1 VEFLVSEHKRSV
13 ARAKRRA
20 FRVRQKIKTM
30 GDNAPRVSVFR
41 SLNQTYAQL
50 IDDAK
55 GVTLAS
61 ASTVTI
67 KAEGDKKASARAV
80 GKELAALAKGLRI
93 DTVVFD
99 RGSYRY
105 HGRIREV
112 AEGLREGG
120 VTL

>member
-1 VEFLVSEHKRSV
+1 MSEHKRSIV
-13 ARAKRRA
+13 RGKRRA
-20 FRVRQKIKTM
+20 FRVRQKIKLV
-30 GDNAPRVSVFR
+30 GNAPRVSVFR

-50 IDDAK
+50 IDDMR

-61 ASTVTI
+61 SSTVSLKVAT
-67 KAEGDKKASARAV
+67 GDKKTQARAV
-80 GKELAALAKGLRI
+80 GKELAAQAKNLNI

-105 HGRIREV
+105 HGRVREV

-120 VTL
+120 LSL